1 MNQLKQRYQKDIVP
15 KLMKTFS
22 FKSVMQVPKIEKIV
36 LNMGI
41 GDATSDSKL
50 LELGFHELELIA
62 GQKPIKTKAKKSIAT
77 FKLRQG
83 QEIGAKVTLRG
94 NKMWAFLERLINV
107 ALPRVRDFKGLA
119 NRGFDHHGNYTLGI
133 QEQIIFPEI
142 NYDDVK
148 KIRGFD
154 ISIVTSVDNDEQ
166 ARKLLREV
174 GLPLV
179 KIKGEE

>member
-62 GQKPIKTKAKKSIAT
+62 GQKPVKTKAKKSIAT

-94 NKMWAFLERLINV
+94 NKM
-107 ALPRVRDFKGLA
+107 
-119 NRGFDHHGNYTLGI
+119 
-133 QEQIIFPEI
+133 
-142 NYDDVK
+142 
-148 KIRGFD
+148 
-154 ISIVTSVDNDEQ
+154 
-166 ARKLLREV
+166 
-174 GLPLV
+174 
-179 KIKGEE
+179 